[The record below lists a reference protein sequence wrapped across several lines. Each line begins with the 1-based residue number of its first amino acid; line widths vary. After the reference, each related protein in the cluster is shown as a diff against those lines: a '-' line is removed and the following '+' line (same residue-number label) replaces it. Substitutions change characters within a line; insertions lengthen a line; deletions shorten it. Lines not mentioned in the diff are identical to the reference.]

1 LNSIFAGSGCT
12 CSSSASEYS
21 AHDPLTVRPVYTRSF
36 GFTFLTPSPTASTT
50 PAPSDPG
57 VYGIGGFTAV
67 FAAWTVV
74 LLSGT
79 VGYFRWSRILTG
91 RATIREWRPDE
102 DQGTDWYRR
111 AMRVHANCLENLP
124 LYTAVVLA
132 LLVAK
137 ASSPW
142 LDVLAVILLVSR
154 IAQSTLH
161 IGPKQTELVA
171 GARFGCYAIQ
181 VVCMIIMGVWAAV
194 VVS

>member
-1 LNSIFAGSGCT
+1 MTI
-12 CSSSASEYS
+12 
-21 AHDPLTVRPVYTRSF
+21 PVWV
-36 GFTFLTPSPTASTT
+36 LLL
-50 PAPSDPG
+50 
-57 VYGIGGFTAV
+57 
-67 FAAWTVV
+67 FAAWTLV

-111 AMRVHANCLENLP
+111 AMRAHANCLENLP
-124 LYTAVVLA
+124 LYTAVVIA
-132 LLVAK
+132 LQVTH

-142 LDVLAVILLVSR
+142 LDVLAVILLAAR
-154 IAQSTLH
+154 IAQSILH

-181 VVCMIIMGVWAAV
+181 VVCMVIMGAWAALA
-194 VVS
+194 VS